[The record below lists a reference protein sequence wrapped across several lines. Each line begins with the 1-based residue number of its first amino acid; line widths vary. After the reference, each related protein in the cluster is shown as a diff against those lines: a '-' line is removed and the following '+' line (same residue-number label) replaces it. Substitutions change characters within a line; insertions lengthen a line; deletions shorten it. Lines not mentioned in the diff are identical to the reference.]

1 MLAQPE
7 RLGVTLLDQFGRL
20 TGLGFVKQV
29 GAAPAAR
36 TRKGRGAD
44 GEQ

>member
-7 RLGVTLLDQFGRL
+7 GLGVTLIHLFGRL

-36 TRKGRGAD
+36 TGQGRGTD
-44 GEQ
+44 RQ

>member
-1 MLAQPE
+1 VLAEPE
-7 RLGVTLLDQFGRL
+7 GLGVTLIHLFGRL

-29 GAAPAAR
+29 RPAPAAR
-36 TRKGRGAD
+36 TGQSRGTD